1 MFANILN
8 NLPVQLCFCHKTYN
22 RIYKAI
28 ICEDTYVLFTVLYFL
43 GPRQCRTYHA
53 GTVTGKIE
61 MSLHED
67 DKTR

>member
-1 MFANILN
+1 MFARMLKNI
-8 NLPVQLCFCHKTYN
+8 PVQLWYLQN
-22 RIYKAI
+22 NASDRIKMRGNLYSV
-28 ICEDTYVLFTVLYFL
+28 YRFVLL

-53 GTVTGKIE
+53 GTATGKIE

>member
-1 MFANILN
+1 MICVICQI
-8 NLPVQLCFCHKTYN
+8 PYN
-22 RIYKAI
+22 RIDK
-28 ICEDTYVLFTVLYFL
+28 EKMFEETYLVFTALYFL

-53 GTVTGKIE
+53 GTATGKIE